1 MWPVLLH
8 WGILGHHHPMW
19 TSIFALN
26 VSGVTLGQTAVLTI
40 WTLPSASFQILAYFK
55 EKKKIKYI
63 VNLFISDQ
71 LYLKH

>member
-8 WGILGHHHPMW
+8 WGYFGTPLPDVNINICSKCIGSYTRSNYGPYPLDFAFGIVP
-19 TSIFALN
+19 SI
-26 VSGVTLGQTAVLTI
+26 S
-40 WTLPSASFQILAYFK
+40 K
-55 EKKKIKYI
+55 RKKKIKYI